1 MGVPRPRRPH
11 LRAFV
16 PGDLHNCPV
25 AEGTKIG
32 GAGEAAVTG
41 AWIGA
46 IAWLVY
52 LVGAAA
58 EVPALRGGA
67 ELAWALSV
75 LLTSLGLFGLRGV
88 GPWPTL
94 CGLVGAAAIALS
106 ILIGVWMIGAGF
118 EFGDRGLRVLS
129 FVVGG
134 SLLCVIVGLAAD
146 AGPVWVAGTLASVV
160 AYPLWTV
167 RLARAL
173 DERVPIG
180 Q

>member
-1 MGVPRPRRPH
+1 VVG
-11 LRAFV
+11 
-16 PGDLHNCPV
+16 
-25 AEGTKIG
+25 GTKIG

-46 IAWLVY
+46 LAWLVY

-58 EVPALRGGA
+58 EVSALRGGA

-88 GPWPTL
+88 GVWPTL

-106 ILIGVWMIGAGF
+106 ILFGPIHAAPAWFLGLAAILIGVWMIGAGF
-118 EFGDRGLRVLS
+118 EFGDRALRVLS

-173 DERVPIG
+173 DERIPIG

>member
-1 MGVPRPRRPH
+1 VVG
-11 LRAFV
+11 
-16 PGDLHNCPV
+16 
-25 AEGTKIG
+25 GTKIG

-46 IAWLVY
+46 LAWLVY
-52 LVGAAA
+52 LLGAAL
-58 EVPALRGGA
+58 EVSALRGGA

-75 LLTSLGLFGLRGV
+75 LLTSLGLYGLRGV
-88 GPWPTL
+88 GVWLTL
-94 CGLVGAAAIALS
+94 CGLVGAGVIALS
-106 ILIGVWMIGAGF
+106 ILLGPVAVAPAWLIGLAASLVGVWMIGAGV

-129 FVVGG
+129 LVVGG
-134 SLLCVIVGLAAD
+134 SLLCVILGLAAD
-146 AGPVWVAGTLASVV
+146 AGPVWVAGTLASVI